1 MRERRPP
8 GRRVGSRRLAALAR
22 SRDRIAGDEPDRS
35 GTDPSRAGDR
45 DDAAGPRPGVWRRI
59 GRAALRPGRSQVAAA
74 VVLCLLGMA
83 GVVQI
88 RANDAGDTYSNA
100 RREDLVQILD
110 GLGVESRRLES
121 EVAEL
126 QGTKARLESGADSQ
140 RVARDDAQQRVDELA
155 ILAGTAPARGSGIRM
170 RISDP
175 QGKVG
180 ADVVLDAVEEMRD
193 AGAEVIDV
201 NGQARVVASTWFGD
215 DGSTLVVDGISV
227 TRPLTIS
234 VIGDPHSLEEA
245 ARFRGGIVSEITGP
259 KIGGDVQI
267 DQSDDVVVTSLHAPP
282 ASQYARPASSGPT
295 PR

>member
-1 MRERRPP
+1 MPE
-8 GRRVGSRRLAALAR
+8 RRVGSRRLAALAR
-22 SRDRIAGDEPDRS
+22 SRDRLTGDEPRAEADSEEQRAS
-35 GTDPSRAGDR
+35 APDPV
-45 DDAAGPRPGVWRRI
+45 PPLPGVWRRI

-88 RANDAGDTYSNA
+88 RANDSGDAYRNA

-110 GLGVESRRLES
+110 GLGVESRRLEA

-126 QGTKARLESGADSQ
+126 ESTKARLQSGADRQ
-140 RVARDDAQQRVDELA
+140 RVAREDAQQRVDELA
-155 ILAGTAPARGSGIRM
+155 ILAGTAPAQGPGIRM

-175 QGKVG
+175 QDKVG
-180 ADVVLDAVEEMRD
+180 ADVLLDAVEEMRD
-193 AGAEVIDV
+193 AGAEVIEV
-201 NGQARVVASTWFGD
+201 NGSARVVASTWFGD
-215 DGSTLVVDGISV
+215 DGSTLLVDGKPV
-227 TRPLTIS
+227 TRPLTVA

-267 DQSDDVVVTSLHAPP
+267 DQVDDLTVTSLHAPP
-282 ASQYARPASSGPT
+282 ASQYARPATSGPT

>member
-1 MRERRPP
+1 MPSPAPERR
-8 GRRVGSRRLAALAR
+8 VSSRRLAALAR
-22 SRDRIAGDEPDRS
+22 SRARLTEDERGTADDGARDAGS
-35 GTDPSRAGDR
+35 GST
-45 DDAAGPRPGVWRRI
+45 PRPGVWRRL
-59 GRAALRPGRSQVAAA
+59 GRATLRPGRGQVAAA
-74 VVLCLLGMA
+74 VVLLLLGMA
-83 GVVQI
+83 GVMQI
-88 RANDAGDTYSNA
+88 RANDSGDTYSNA

-140 RVARDDAQQRVDELA
+140 RVAREDAQQRVDELA
-155 ILAGTAPARGSGIRM
+155 ILAGTAPARGPGIRM

-175 QGKVG
+175 EDKVD

-215 DGSTLVVDGISV
+215 DAGTLVVDGTDVS
-227 TRPLTIS
+227 RPLTLT

-267 DQSDDVVVTSLHAPP
+267 DQSDDLVVTSLHAPP
-282 ASQYARPASSGPT
+282 ASQYARPATSGPT

>member
-1 MRERRPP
+1 MAERRA
-8 GRRVGSRRLAALAR
+8 GSRRLAALAR
-22 SRDRIAGDEPDRS
+22 SRDRLTGDENGTPPDDPE
-35 GTDPSRAGDR
+35 GTGPDPAGRRPGR
-45 DDAAGPRPGVWRRI
+45 DAPRPGVWGRI
-59 GRAALRPGRSQVAAA
+59 GQAALHPGRSQVVAA

-88 RANDAGDTYSNA
+88 RSNDSGDAYRNS

-110 GLGVESRRLES
+110 GLGVESRRLEA

-140 RVARDDAQQRVDELA
+140 RVAREDAQQRVDELA
-155 ILAGTAPARGSGIRM
+155 ILAGTAPARGPGIRM

-175 QGKVG
+175 QDEVD

-193 AGAEVIDV
+193 AGAEVIEI

-215 DGSTLVVDGISV
+215 DGTTLVVDGITV
-227 TRPLTIS
+227 ARPLTIS

-267 DQSDDVVVTSLHAPP
+267 DQSDDVVVTSLHVPP
-282 ASQYARPASSGPT
+282 ASQYARPATSGPT

>member
-1 MRERRPP
+1 MAERRT
-8 GRRVGSRRLAALAR
+8 GSRRLAALAR
-22 SRDRIAGDEPDRS
+22 SRDRLTGEEPEGRGDQGE
-35 GTDPSRAGDR
+35 RAGD
-45 DDAAGPRPGVWRRI
+45 DPAAAGPPPGAWRRI
-59 GRAALRPGRSQVAAA
+59 GRAALHPGRSQVAAA
-74 VVLCLLGMA
+74 VVLCLLGTA

-88 RANDAGDTYSNA
+88 RANDSGDAYSNA

-121 EVAEL
+121 EVTEL
-126 QGTKARLESGADSQ
+126 QGTKARLQSGADSQ
-140 RVARDDAQQRVDELA
+140 RVAREDAQQRVDELA
-155 ILAGTAPARGSGIRM
+155 ILAGTAPAQGPGIRM
-170 RISDP
+170 RIVDP

-193 AGAEVIDV
+193 AGAEVIEI

-215 DGSTLVVDGISV
+215 DDTHLVVDGARV

-267 DQSDDVVVTSLHAPP
+267 EQSDDVVVTSLHAPP
-282 ASQYARPASSGPT
+282 APQYARPATSGPT